1 MDVRVVFKEIS
12 EQLLSEFRKTS
23 QVSHNGGKG
32 TLREDAF
39 ASFLRDYLPSRY
51 AVGRGEVVSARN
63 RISGQLDVVV
73 YDPSHCPTL
82 LKSSSH
88 AVFPVESV
96 FGVVSIKSTLASPEL
111 ADAYENIASVKR
123 LVDQRSF
130 QLSPTAGMSVGMAA
144 PQIVGVVFAYQG
156 GRSLEAIAEQTA
168 MLDAG
173 LGANIR
179 FRPDFV
185 VVLGEG
191 IIGPRKQLRSD
202 FNFFKLPEKVADLS
216 AVRKT
221 RRHTLLRAY
230 LQILAELN
238 ALVLRDLDLQDYL
251 KMPSRVGKHLVER
264 NRFVRYPQAGE
275 IRDGVVTRISK
286 TGIEKIVD
294 YCEQTG
300 PVLMQ
305 QHLLNSVGTI
315 PVGMT
320 PQYLAS
326 AIFEYNPRSLPPIDL
341 SKITVDK
348 RNRPSFPEGYFQPMH
363 FRIDGANY
371 AIDTGALNDT
381 DFEADPD
388 MDVDELL
395 SE

>member
-123 LVDQRSF
+123 LVDQRCF
-130 QLSPTAGMSVGMAA
+130 QRSPTAGMSVGMAA

-185 VVLGEG
+185 VILGEG
-191 IIGPRKQLRSD
+191 IIGPRKQLRSE

-238 ALVLRDLDLQDYL
+238 ALVLRELDLQDYL

-264 NRFVRYPQAGE
+264 NRFVRYPQEGE

-286 TGIEKIVD
+286 TGIERIVA

-300 PVLMQ
+300 PVPMQ

-348 RNRPSFPEGYFQPMH
+348 SNRPSFPEGYFQPMH